1 MPKSKHIRAVLAA
14 LRRADADFS
23 LIDEGDRI
31 ALGLSG
37 GKDSLCLL
45 YALSLY
51 GRFAGKKFKVYP
63 VFMDLGFGN
72 VDIIALKEYCA
83 SLGYELTVNDSAF
96 VYDVLKAHQEKGK
109 HLPCSIC
116 SRMKKA
122 AINAEAKRL
131 RCNKVAFAHHQDDA
145 VETLFM
151 NMVHGGRVA
160 TFSPKMVLRRS
171 GLTFIRPLIY
181 CHEKQLIDLAKEM
194 ELPVLKS
201 ACPADGHTDREEVKH
216 LLQDIYK
223 KYPEAEKNF
232 GYMLKNHE
240 AFDLY
245 FDDIELEGEVP
256 TGYSVSPVVL
266 AKQMRGLS
274 LSNEKE
280 KDGESDYLIK
290 RDHEVVGEVALV
302 RLLPHRYGFYY
313 LKGEDEDLVKGLS
326 ILMERLSKEICPLTF
341 VIERGHPKLAKKLG
355 FAYGPL
361 PGSGKKAYFKKV
373 G

>member
-72 VDIIALKEYCA
+72 VDIIALKEYCG

-160 TFSPKMVLRRS
+160 TFSPKMVLKRS

-181 CHEKQLIDLAKEM
+181 CHEKQMIDLAKEM

-216 LLQDIYK
+216 LLQDIYR

-256 TGYSVSPVVL
+256 TGYSVSPVVS
-266 AKQMRGLS
+266 ARQMRGLK
-274 LSNEKE
+274 LSSKKE
-280 KDGESDYLIK
+280 REGE
-290 RDHEVVGEVALV
+290 RDFVIRKNHEVVGEVALV
-302 RLLPHRYGFYY
+302 KLLPHRYGLYY
-313 LKGEDEDLVKGLS
+313 LEGDEKTLAKGLS
-326 ILMERLSKEICPLTF
+326 VLIERLSKDVFPLTL
-341 VIERGHPKLAKKLG
+341 IMERGHPKVAKALG
-355 FAYGPL
+355 FAYLPV
-361 PGSGKKAYFKKV
+361 PGSGKKGYFRKI